1 MSNFKRFEQAYKVH
15 FFKHKHMKTKLLML
29 LGLLVSFVNLQSQ
42 TLIFTAPGSKQGLL
56 KISSGKV
63 EANEFVLALQ
73 VDWLDKDRK
82 PIDDKRSLIVFDKNK
97 VKMPG
102 DGKIVCKTF
111 EESRSNL
118 FYFNSTLTLKFVVDD
133 DINIDQNKFTVDIP
147 FSFAPTIDAALN
159 PSQWQN
165 FLARSPRNFL
175 AHFTINPSDIKDV
188 TPPQITVLTPD
199 GVMDG
204 FRPQIFTN
212 EVEVKVLV
220 KDRNPLAEVNVN
232 STKAVPLNDSV
243 FIAKVPLSR
252 IGGTYPIRVTANDLA
267 GNVGEQEFFV
277 EAKVA
282 SDVEQRLLA
291 EQLKVEMVSDVD
303 TLIPSIG
310 RVYENRFALIVGN
323 EDYRSH
329 QKGLNYESN
338 VEFARRDAETF
349 KQYAINTLGVKESN
363 IIFMLDAKAVEMH
376 RGINQLTSL
385 LKATQG
391 NGEAIVFFAGHGFPD
406 EKTREGHIIPVDVS
420 GNDLEFAIKLKDLY
434 TKLGENPSKGITVFL
449 DACFSGGGREQGL
462 LAARAVRVRPR
473 EEPVKGNV
481 LVLSASAG
489 NESALPYRN
498 KFHGMFSYYLL
509 KALQDSSGDITMGEL
524 VDYVTSKVATSS
536 IIHNNKEQNPT
547 LNVSH
552 QLSNDWRSW
561 KLNR

>member
-1 MSNFKRFEQAYKVH
+1 MR
-15 FFKHKHMKTKLLML
+15 TKLILL
-29 LGLLVSFVNLQSQ
+29 LGFLIPFFNLQSQ
-42 TLIFTAPGSKQGLL
+42 NLVFTAPGSKQGILRISAG
-56 KISSGKV
+56 KI
-63 EANEFVLALQ
+63 EANEFILALQ
-73 VDWLDKDRK
+73 VDWLDKDRNAV
-82 PIDDKRSLIVFDKNK
+82 DDKRSHIVFDKNK
-97 VKMPG
+97 VSIPG
-102 DGKIVCKTF
+102 EGKIICKTF

-118 FYFNSTLTLKFVVDD
+118 FYFNSTLTLKFVVADD
-133 DINIDQNKFTVDIP
+133 FNLVQNNFAFDIP
-147 FSFAPTIDAALN
+147 FSFAPNIDAALN

-165 FLARSPRNFL
+165 FLARSPRNFM
-175 AHFTINPSDIKDV
+175 AQFTINPSDIKDV

-220 KDRNPLAEVNVN
+220 RDRNPLAEVNVN
-232 STKAVPLNDSV
+232 STKAVPLSDSV
-243 FIAKVPLSR
+243 FIAKVQLSR

-267 GNVGEQEFFV
+267 GNVGEREFFV
-277 EAKVA
+277 EAKAA

-310 RVYENRFALIVGN
+310 RIYENRFAMIIGN

-385 LKATQG
+385 LKATKG
-391 NGEAIVFFAGHGFPD
+391 DGEAIVFFAGHGFPD
-406 EKTREGHIIPVDVS
+406 EKTHEGHIIPVDVS

-434 TKLGENPSKGITVFL
+434 AKLGENPSKGITVFL

-462 LAARAVRVRPR
+462 LAARAVRIRPR

-552 QLSNDWRSW
+552 QLSSDWRSW

>member
-1 MSNFKRFEQAYKVH
+1 
-15 FFKHKHMKTKLLML
+15 
-29 LGLLVSFVNLQSQ
+29 
-42 TLIFTAPGSKQGLL
+42 
-56 KISSGKV
+56 
-63 EANEFVLALQ
+63 
-73 VDWLDKDRK
+73 
-82 PIDDKRSLIVFDKNK
+82 
-97 VKMPG
+97 
-102 DGKIVCKTF
+102 
-111 EESRSNL
+111 
-118 FYFNSTLTLKFVVDD
+118 
-133 DINIDQNKFTVDIP
+133 
-147 FSFAPTIDAALN
+147 
-159 PSQWQN
+159 
-165 FLARSPRNFL
+165 
-175 AHFTINPSDIKDV
+175 
-188 TPPQITVLTPD
+188 
-199 GVMDG
+199 MDG

-220 KDRNPLAEVNVN
+220 RDRNPLAEVNVN
-232 STKAVPLNDSV
+232 STKAVPLSDSV
-243 FIAKVPLSR
+243 FIAKVQLSR

-267 GNVGEQEFFV
+267 GNVGEREFFV
-277 EAKVA
+277 EAKAA

-310 RVYENRFALIVGN
+310 RIYENRFAMIIGN

-385 LKATQG
+385 LKATKG
-391 NGEAIVFFAGHGFPD
+391 DGEAIVFFAGHGFPD
-406 EKTREGHIIPVDVS
+406 EKTHEGHIIPVDVS

-434 TKLGENPSKGITVFL
+434 AKLGENPSKGITVFL

-462 LAARAVRVRPR
+462 LAARAVRIRPR

-552 QLSNDWRSW
+552 QLSSDWRSW